1 MYEMVHLQASSKIL
15 YINTTFQ
22 DKSSECNQLVYEK
35 KSYSLI
41 LTSEAAALKCKLV
54 SDQQR
59 GDGCVE
65 GWRRGGSLK
74 TSMAEMKSVI

>member
-1 MYEMVHLQASSKIL
+1 MVHLQASSRIL

-22 DKSSECNQLVYEK
+22 GKRSECDQLVYEK

-54 SDQQR
+54 S
-59 GDGCVE
+59 GGVVE
-65 GWRRGGSLK
+65 G
-74 TSMAEMKSVI
+74 